1 MARGP
6 AAANV
11 RAAGRARIVPVR
23 QRFGPVGDLE
33 FWACVL
39 VAARCASSAIARPQ
53 ARLSSFRKA
62 SADVVILQDASASM
76 YVTDVRPD
84 RWRRSVQF
92 LRTFAE
98 TLSWKGDR
106 VALAL
111 FAQLA
116 APQVRLTKDPNAL
129 FFFIDHLG
137 DRSPFRLENT
147 TTWDTNIEE
156 GIRWGLRLV
165 DKDEELF
172 GKSGNPKAFL
182 VISDGQAWS
191 GTVATA
197 LQEARGAQD
206 SGARRGIGTTIG
218 GMIPEPR
225 PDGTRPPPVIRSVL
239 DRNSLVQLAVAG
251 GGEYFEIGDEP
262 DRVVAFRIIDR
273 LHRQSDVS
281 QQVDSFEDLYR
292 RFLMA
297 AAVMLGLGTLFLH
310 KRTDLA
316 WQAGGVIV
324 ALVLLCSPRWSPAR
338 PNGPRTATGPHRLR
352 KRVSSAVNAA
362 NTCSLRLTLLTL
374 RKSRLVRILLAVPRP
389 SWHSTT
395 RRHAHE
401 TTVVRG
407 RRCGCV
413 AHLGHSLVRAGGEHD
428 RHADPRR
435 GNDRRR
441 GCWALTGAVGT
452 ATVAVDATNQEIA
465 VTLNLFNFATG
476 TTAGHIHV
484 GPRGV
489 AGPVVINFPLPT
501 GRTGDLPLTF
511 RLGAA
516 AFVARPEIGINTMQD
531 AIQAIVGGG
540 AYVNIHTSANPA
552 GEIRGQLTVVPQL
565 RPVCVRRAPL
575 ARIT

>member
-1 MARGP
+1 MPSLPTIDFESFRFASP
-6 AAANV
+6 VYLWLLVVSAALIVVWGWRLVRRRANV
-11 RAAGRARIVPVR
+11 RRLTVHRIVPVG
-23 QRFGPVGDLE
+23 QRFGPVGDLA

-39 VAARCASSAIARPQ
+39 VASGLCIAAVARPQ

-62 SADVVILQDASASM
+62 SADVVILQGASASM

-165 DKDEELF
+165 DKDEEVF

-197 LQEARGAQD
+197 IQEARAHKIPVHV
-206 SGARRGIGTTIG
+206 AGIGTTTG
-218 GMIPEPR
+218 GMIPEPAR

-281 QQVDSFEDLYR
+281 QQVESYEDLYR
-292 RFLMA
+292 RFLLA

-310 KRTDLA
+310 KRADLA
-316 WQAGGVIV
+316 WQAGGVLV
-324 ALVLLCSPRWSPAR
+324 ALGLLI
-338 PNGPRTATGPHRLR
+338 
-352 KRVSSAVNAA
+352 
-362 NTCSLRLTLLTL
+362 SL
-374 RKSRLVRILLAVPRP
+374 A
-389 SWHSTT
+389 
-395 RRHAHE
+395 
-401 TTVVRG
+401 
-407 RRCGCV
+407 
-413 AHLGHSLVRAGGEHD
+413 
-428 RHADPRR
+428 
-435 GNDRRR
+435 
-441 GCWALTGAVGT
+441 
-452 ATVAVDATNQEIA
+452 
-465 VTLNLFNFATG
+465 
-476 TTAGHIHV
+476 
-484 GPRGV
+484 
-489 AGPVVINFPLPT
+489 
-501 GRTGDLPLTF
+501 
-511 RLGAA
+511 
-516 AFVARPEIGINTMQD
+516 
-531 AIQAIVGGG
+531 
-540 AYVNIHTSANPA
+540 
-552 GEIRGQLTVVPQL
+552 
-565 RPVCVRRAPL
+565 
-575 ARIT
+575 

>member
-1 MARGP
+1 L
-6 AAANV
+6 AAK
-11 RAAGRARIVPVR
+11 RIVPVR
-23 QRFGPVGDLE
+23 QRFGPIGDLA

-39 VAARCASSAIARPQ
+39 LASSFCIAAIARPQ
-53 ARLSSFRKA
+53 ARLSSFRRA

-156 GIRWGLRLV
+156 GIRWGIRLV
-165 DKDEELF
+165 DKDEEVF

-191 GTVATA
+191 GTVASA
-197 LQEARGAQD
+197 IQEARAHKIPVHV
-206 SGARRGIGTTIG
+206 AGIGTTTG
-218 GMIPEPR
+218 GMIPEPAR

-239 DRNSLVQLAVAG
+239 DRDSLVQLAVAG

-281 QQVDSFEDLYR
+281 QQVESFEELYR

-316 WQAGGVIV
+316 WQAGGVMV
-324 ALVLLCSPRWSPAR
+324 ALVLL
-338 PNGPRTATGPHRLR
+338 AT
-352 KRVSSAVNAA
+352 
-362 NTCSLRLTLLTL
+362 
-374 RKSRLVRILLAVPRP
+374 
-389 SWHSTT
+389 
-395 RRHAHE
+395 
-401 TTVVRG
+401 
-407 RRCGCV
+407 
-413 AHLGHSLVRAGGEHD
+413 
-428 RHADPRR
+428 
-435 GNDRRR
+435 
-441 GCWALTGAVGT
+441 
-452 ATVAVDATNQEIA
+452 
-465 VTLNLFNFATG
+465 
-476 TTAGHIHV
+476 
-484 GPRGV
+484 
-489 AGPVVINFPLPT
+489 
-501 GRTGDLPLTF
+501 
-511 RLGAA
+511 
-516 AFVARPEIGINTMQD
+516 
-531 AIQAIVGGG
+531 
-540 AYVNIHTSANPA
+540 
-552 GEIRGQLTVVPQL
+552 
-565 RPVCVRRAPL
+565 L
-575 ARIT
+575 AR